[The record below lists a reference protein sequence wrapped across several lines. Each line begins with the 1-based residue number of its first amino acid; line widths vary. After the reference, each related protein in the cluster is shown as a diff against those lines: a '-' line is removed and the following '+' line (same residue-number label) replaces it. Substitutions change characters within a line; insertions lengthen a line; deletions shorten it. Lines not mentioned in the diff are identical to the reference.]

1 MFGEG
6 FDMNQLL
13 QQAQAM
19 QEQLQRAQ
27 AEQAAK
33 TFTGSSGGDLVTVE
47 LSGTG
52 ELTGVKIKPEACDP
66 DDTEGLADLIIAA
79 FRAAKADA
87 DAAASAAMPKI
98 PGLGL

>member
-6 FDMNQLL
+6 FDMNALL

-27 AEQAAK
+27 AEQAAR
-33 TFTGSSGGDLVTVE
+33 TFTGTAGGDLVTVE

-52 ELTGVKIKPEACDP
+52 DLTKLVIKPEACDP
-66 DDTEGLADLIIAA
+66 ADVDGLADLVIAA
-79 FRAAKADA
+79 FRSAKSSAD
-87 DAAASAAMPKI
+87 ASAAAALPQI
-98 PGLGL
+98 PGLSL

>member
-6 FDMNQLL
+6 FDMNSLL

-27 AEQAAK
+27 AEQAAR
-33 TFTGSSGGDLVTVE
+33 TFTASAAGDLMSVE

-52 ELTGVKIKPEACDP
+52 DLTGLTIKPEACDP
-66 DDTEGLADLIIAA
+66 TDTDGLADPIVAA
-79 FRAAKADA
+79 FQTAKAQA
-87 DAAASAAMPKI
+87 DAALAASMPQI